1 MVSTIA
7 GTDGK
12 IFEGGCHCGS
22 VRYSLTGPLRQ
33 ILICHCD
40 DCRRL
45 AGASWA
51 STRAYDD
58 NYKLLRD
65 ETLAWY
71 DSSAWAR
78 RGFCT
83 ACGSQLFYQLKKET
97 EFSVAVGTLD
107 DSSGFT
113 IAGQLFTKSHPNW
126 GPVDCSQVADIHD
139 QLIAHYSAEE
149 ETNG

>member
-1 MVSTIA
+1 MVGTIA
-7 GTDGK
+7 GTKGK
-12 IFEGGCHCGS
+12 VFEGGCHCGG
-22 VRYSLTGPLRQ
+22 VRYALTGPLRE

-58 NYKLLRD
+58 NYRMLCD
-65 ETLAWY
+65 TTLAWY

-78 RGFCT
+78 RGFCKE
-83 ACGSQLFYQLKKET
+83 CGSQLFYQMKKET

-107 DSSGFT
+107 ESDGLT
-113 IAGQLFTKSHPNW
+113 IGGQLFINSHPDW
-126 GPVDCSQVADIHD
+126 GPVDCSKLADIHD
-139 QLIAHYSAEE
+139 ELIAHYSGEG
-149 ETNG
+149 ET